1 MASDDDAGRYR
12 DLRDR
17 GLSPRA
23 AAIVTGTNPGPDY
36 TKEELYKMAREADIH
51 GRSRMNKS
59 QLVDALR
66 RAGELP

>member
-1 MASDDDAGRYR
+1 MASDDVTGRYR
-12 DLRDR
+12 ELRDR

-36 TKEELYKMAREADIH
+36 TKDELYQMAREADLH

-66 RAGELP
+66 LAGRLS

>member
-1 MASDDDAGRYR
+1 MANDEGGRYR
-12 DLRDR
+12 ELRNR

-36 TKEELYKMAREADIH
+36 TKEELYEMARAADIH